1 LIIFGVI
8 LKLKPF
14 KTALL
19 IIFLSSFINSLILAQ
34 DDEEFNDTTKYKIQ
48 DVIVVGT
55 RTSEKIIDIP
65 YSVFRVDS
73 KELAF
78 GRKVSARDVLAD
90 VPGLFLQNRYGNNDI
105 RVSIRG
111 FGTRSSTGIRGI
123 KILQDGIPESEPD
136 GESVLDAIDFTSLGG
151 VEVVKGNLSSLYA
164 NAPGGLI
171 NFISDIYFPKNYIG
185 TANQFGKF
193 GLRQTGLKVG
203 IKNNDNRLFISYKY
217 RNIDGYRQHSS
228 EYQHLINTVYEAF
241 VGTKSTL
248 SIHANFVNGFNRLPG
263 SLTKEEFESDP
274 FMADPLAVSQDY
286 RRITKKG
293 RVASKFVTHFGDQQQ
308 YEFELIGFAG
318 IKELEKADN
327 EFYTLT
333 TRYSLGGLS
342 RFTIKES
349 LFEHKNIFT
358 IGTDYG
364 FQSGPIT
371 QFDNFSGRRG
381 ISVEN
386 EYNESLSNIG
396 FYMLEH
402 FAISEDKLDLFLS
415 SRFDNNV
422 FSRNV
427 YIPYGFLDSTR
438 TMQGF
443 SPKIGLN
450 YKLTPNIALYS
461 SYGLSFDY
469 PALSE
474 IANSPLSSNT
484 SYTINPDLEP
494 QKSNNFEFGIK
505 GNLVDKE
512 SEFMR
517 KVFFEVTYFN
527 YLIKDEIVP
536 FIINLKTYFKNA
548 PRTRRT
554 GIEVGF
560 MSEPFEEVE
569 LTINYTFTNF
579 YYENYQT
586 DIFTPGGMVS
596 ADYTNNK
603 VPSIPKDI
611 FNFILVKEL
620 ELTEELSGLVIWD
633 CDYIADMFVNDENSE
648 KSPGYFYGNFM
659 AGLTY
664 SNDYFDL
671 TGFAGM
677 NNIFDKR
684 YASFIN
690 INDYYNKYYESGE
703 PRTFYFG
710 LNFNYK
716 I

>member
-1 LIIFGVI
+1 LNTKFY
-8 LKLKPF
+8 KL
-14 KTALL
+14 
-19 IIFLSSFINSLILAQ
+19 IFLFFLITPAFTLNIFAQ
-34 DDEEFNDTTKYKIQ
+34 EDEEFNDTTKYKIQ
-48 DVIVVGT
+48 DVVVVGT
-55 RTSEKIIDIP
+55 RATEKIIDIP

-73 KELAF
+73 KELSY

-105 RVSIRG
+105 RASIRG
-111 FGTRSSTGIRGI
+111 FGTRSNTGIRGI

-136 GESVLDAIDFTSLGG
+136 GESVIDAIDFTSLGG

-171 NFISDIYFPKNYIG
+171 NFVTDTYFPKDYIG
-185 TANQFGKF
+185 TVNQFGKF

-203 IKNNDNRLFISYKY
+203 LKNNDNRLFVSYKY
-217 RNIDGYRQHSS
+217 RNIDGYRKHSS

-241 VGTKSTL
+241 VGTKSTISL
-248 SIHANFVNGFNRLPG
+248 HANFVNGFNRIPG
-263 SLTKEEFESDP
+263 SLTKDEFDSDP
-274 FMADPLAVSQDY
+274 YMADPLAVSQDY

-293 RVASKFVTHFGDQQQ
+293 RVAGKFITHFGDEQQF
-308 YEFELIGFAG
+308 EFELIGFGG
-318 IKELEKADN
+318 IKEFEKADN

-342 RFTIKES
+342 RFTIKEPI
-349 LFEHKNIFT
+349 FNHNNIFT
-358 IGTDYG
+358 FGTDYA

-371 QFDNFSGRRG
+371 QFDNFSGNKG
-381 ISVEN
+381 ISVQN

-402 FAISEDKLDLFLS
+402 FTVINEKLDLFLS
-415 SRFDNNV
+415 SRFDKNV
-422 FSRNV
+422 FSRNN
-427 YIPYGFLDSTR
+427 YIPYGFIDTSR

-450 YKLTPNIALYS
+450 FKLTPNIALYS

-474 IANSPLSSNT
+474 ISNSPLSSNS

-494 QKSNNFEFGIK
+494 QKSNNIEIGVK
-505 GNLVDKE
+505 GNLVDRD
-512 SEFMR
+512 SEFFR

-548 PRTRRT
+548 PRTRRA
-554 GIEVGF
+554 GLEIGF
-560 MSEPFEEVE
+560 MSEPFEEIE
-569 LTINYTFTNF
+569 LTINYTFTDF
-579 YYENYQT
+579 YYESYLS
-586 DIFTPGGMVS
+586 DIYTPGGTIKE
-596 ADYTNNK
+596 DYSNNR
-603 VPSIPKDI
+603 VPSVPEHIV
-611 FNFILVKEL
+611 NFILVKEL
-620 ELTEELSGLVIWD
+620 ELTEDISGLLVWD
-633 CDYIADMFVNDENSE
+633 CDFISEMYVNDSNSE
-648 KSPGYFYGNFM
+648 KSSAYFYGNFM

-664 SNDYFDL
+664 SNDHFDL

-690 INDYYNKYYESGE
+690 INDYYGRYYETGE

>member
-1 LIIFGVI
+1 MEFVLRLNLLQKIFF
-8 LKLKPF
+8 L
-14 KTALL
+14 TLL
-19 IIFLSSFINSLILAQ
+19 LSTLTTFLFAQ

-48 DVIVVGT
+48 DVVVVGT
-55 RTSEKIIDIP
+55 RAEEKIIDIP

-73 KELAF
+73 KELSF

-90 VPGLFLQNRYGNNDI
+90 VPGLFLQNRYGNSDI
-105 RVSIRG
+105 RVSLRG

-171 NFISDIYFPKNYIG
+171 NFITNTYFPKDYVG

-193 GLRQTGLKVG
+193 GLRQTGLKLG
-203 IKNNDNRLFISYKY
+203 LKNNDNRLFVSYKY

-248 SIHANFVNGFNRLPG
+248 SIHANFVDGFNKLPG

-274 FMADPLAVSQDY
+274 YMADPLAVSQDY

-293 RVASKFVTHFGDQQQ
+293 KVAGKYVTHLGNKQQ
-308 YEFELIGFAG
+308 YEFELIGYVG

-333 TRYSLGGLS
+333 TRYSSGGLA
-342 RFTIKES
+342 RFTIKEP
-349 LFEHKNIFT
+349 LFNHKNIFT
-358 IGTDYG
+358 VGTDYG

-371 QFDNFSGRRG
+371 QFDNFSGSRG

-396 FYMLEH
+396 VYMLEH
-402 FAISEDKLDLFLS
+402 FGIVEDKLDLFLS

-422 FSRNV
+422 FNRNV
-427 YIPYGFLDSTR
+427 YIPYGFLDTTR

-474 IANSPLSSNT
+474 VANSPLSSNS

-494 QKSNNFEFGIK
+494 QKSNNFELGIK
-505 GNLVDKE
+505 GNLVDKS

-536 FIINLKTYFKNA
+536 FVINLKTYFKNA
-548 PRTRRT
+548 PRTRRQ
-554 GIEVGF
+554 GVEVGF
-560 MSEPFEEVE
+560 MSEPFEEIE

-579 YYENYQT
+579 YYENYLT
-586 DIFTPGGMVS
+586 EIYTPGGTLT

-603 VPSIPKDI
+603 VPSIPKHI

-620 ELTEELSGLVIWD
+620 ELSEELSGLIIWD
-633 CDYIADMFVNDENSE
+633 CDYIAEMYVNDSNSE
-648 KSPGYFYGNFM
+648 QSPAYFYGNFM

-664 SNDYFDL
+664 SSDDFDI

-677 NNIFDKR
+677 NNIFDKK

-690 INDYYNKYYESGE
+690 INDYYNRYYETGE

-710 LNFNYK
+710 INFNYK

>member
-1 LIIFGVI
+1 MYKLFLIILF
-8 LKLKPF
+8 
-14 KTALL
+14 
-19 IIFLSSFINSLILAQ
+19 SSSITTFILAQ
-34 DDEEFNDTTKYKIQ
+34 EVEEFNDTTKYKIQ
-48 DVIVVGT
+48 DVVVVGT
-55 RTSEKIIDIP
+55 RAEEKIIDIP

-90 VPGLFLQNRYGNNDI
+90 VPGLFLQNRYGNSDI
-105 RVSIRG
+105 RVSLRG

-171 NFISDIYFPKNYIG
+171 NFITNIYFPKDYVG

-193 GLRQTGLKVG
+193 GLRQTGLKFG
-203 IKNNDNRLFISYKY
+203 LKNNDSRLFVSYKY

-228 EYQHLINTVYEAF
+228 EYQHLVNTVYEAF

-248 SIHANFVNGFNRLPG
+248 SIHANFVDGFNKLPG

-274 FMADPLAVSQDY
+274 YMADPLAVSQDY

-293 RVASKFVTHFGDQQQ
+293 RVAGKYITHLGNKQQ
-308 YEFELIGFAG
+308 YEFEFIGYGG
-318 IKELEKADN
+318 IKELEKTDN
-327 EFYTLT
+327 DFYTLT
-333 TRYSLGGLS
+333 TRYSLGGLA
-342 RFTIKES
+342 RFTIKEP
-349 LFEHKNIFT
+349 LFDHKNIFT
-358 IGTDYG
+358 VGTDYG

-371 QFDNFSGRRG
+371 QFDNFSGNRG
-381 ISVEN
+381 ISVQN

-396 FYMLEH
+396 IYMLEH
-402 FAISEDKLDLFLS
+402 IGIVEDKLDLFLS

-422 FSRNV
+422 FNRNI
-427 YIPYGFLDSTR
+427 YIPDRFLDTTR
-438 TMQGF
+438 TMSGF

-474 IANSPLSSNT
+474 IANSPLSSNS
-484 SYTINPDLEP
+484 SYTINPDLKP
-494 QKSNNFEFGIK
+494 QESKNFEFGIK
-505 GNLVDKE
+505 GNIVDKS

-517 KVFFEVTYFN
+517 KLFFEVTYFN

-536 FIINLKTYFKNA
+536 FLSISQKNYFKNA
-548 PRTRRT
+548 PRTRRQ
-554 GIEVGF
+554 GVEVGF
-560 MSEPFEEVE
+560 MSEPFEEIE
-569 LTINYTFTNF
+569 LTINYTFTDF
-579 YYENYQT
+579 YYENYLT
-586 DIFTPGGMVS
+586 EIYTPGGTLA

-603 VPSIPKDI
+603 VPSIPKHI

-620 ELTEELSGLVIWD
+620 ELSEELSGLIIWD
-633 CDYIADMFVNDENSE
+633 CDYIAEMYVNDSNSE
-648 KSPGYFYGNFM
+648 QSPGYFYGNFM

-664 SNDYFDL
+664 SNDYLDL
-671 TGFAGM
+671 TGFFGI

-690 INDYYNKYYESGE
+690 INDYYNRYYETGE

-710 LNFNYK
+710 MNFNYK